1 MSDVA
6 RSDEAL
12 SGSGKL
18 HAPSA
23 TSQLLATGLFVECIF
38 SCPSCGLS
46 GSSVAR
52 PAMLDGKT
60 CARCGDPVLVTAL

>member
-1 MSDVA
+1 MSEIA
-6 RSDEAL
+6 RSDAAKG
-12 SGSGKL
+12 GSDKL
-18 HAPSA
+18 RAPSA

-46 GSSVAR
+46 GSSIAR
-52 PAMLDGKT
+52 PAMLEGKT